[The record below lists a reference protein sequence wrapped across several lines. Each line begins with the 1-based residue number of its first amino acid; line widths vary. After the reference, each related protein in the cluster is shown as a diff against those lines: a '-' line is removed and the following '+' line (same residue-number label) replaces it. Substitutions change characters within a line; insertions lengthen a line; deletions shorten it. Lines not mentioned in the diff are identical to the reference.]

1 MRVGQRLAALILLAV
16 LTLGGMAGAVRAD
29 EDAPTAADDEK
40 ALPTEEPSAV
50 PAETQGSVKIPYATR
65 FSGVQS
71 SQLKTLLKQ
80 VSQLVAFEGGP
91 TDSEA
96 ALRRRANADM
106 DRLHDVMA
114 SAGYYDAVVTYEIDK
129 NFKPWRVLVDVKAG
143 APYLL
148 KEVKVVPAEG
158 TELPPGIGFEPADL
172 GLQIGA
178 RAQASMII
186 DAEAQM
192 VQRCTEN
199 GYPLARSAGRETII
213 DKADHSM
220 HVTYKIDSGPA
231 AAFGPTTISG
241 LETVD
246 QAYVDRRIKWAEGD
260 LYDSRKVEATQKALV
275 DSNLFA
281 TVRVT
286 PADSVGEDGRIA
298 VKVELGE
305 RRQRSIG
312 GGVYYDLSLGPGVRA
327 FWEHRN
333 LFGEGESLHVEG
345 RLGTDQRS
353 ALAEFLRPDFI
364 IPDLTLRSQFTLD
377 NEETDA
383 YDVRSATV
391 FTGLVRKFSPTLTG
405 GAGFEFQQAH
415 VNDDTGTQDY
425 TLLDMPIFLKRDDT
439 DSLLDPTRGTR
450 LGMTVTPYHSIDGT
464 NLDFVELR
472 ATASA
477 YQRLTD
483 SDRFVLAGYTNVGSI
498 DGVSL
503 GDLPRDLRLYAGGG
517 GSVRGYGYQ
526 QAGPLDSNGNPRGGL
541 SSLETGIELRTKIT
555 DTIGIVT
562 FFEGG
567 SVFDTHYPDLSEGLF
582 WGTGAG
588 VRYYTPIGPLRF
600 DVAFPL
606 DRRENDEFFQFYIS
620 LGQAF

>member
-1 MRVGQRLAALILLAV
+1 VGQRLAALILLAV
-16 LTLGGMAGAVRAD
+16 LAVGGMTGAALAD
-29 EDAPTAADDEK
+29 DDDTVAADDPK
-40 ALPTEEPSAV
+40 TVATENQSAV
-50 PAETQGSVKIPYATR
+50 PAEPKDSVTIPYATR

-71 SQLKTLLKQ
+71 SRLKTLLKQ
-80 VSQLVAFEGGP
+80 VSQLVAFEDGP

-129 NFKPWRVLVDVKAG
+129 NFKPWRVRVDVKAG

-148 KEVKVVPAEG
+148 KEVKVEPAEG
-158 TELPPGIGFEPADL
+158 TKLPEGIGFEPADI

-178 RAQASMII
+178 RAQASLIL
-186 DAEAQM
+186 DAEARM
-192 VQRCTEN
+192 AQRCTEN

-213 DKADHSM
+213 DKADNSM
-220 HVTYKIDSGPA
+220 HVTYKLDAGPPA
-231 AAFGPTTISG
+231 VFGPTTISG
-241 LETVD
+241 LQSVD

-260 LYDSRKVEATQKALV
+260 LYDSRKVEAAQKALV
-275 DSNLFA
+275 DSNLFS

-298 VKVELGE
+298 MKIDLGE

-312 GGVYYDLSLGPGVRA
+312 GGVYYDSSLGPGVRA

-333 LFGEGESLHVEG
+333 LFGEGESLHLEG
-345 RLGTDQRS
+345 RLGMDQRS
-353 ALAEFLRPDFI
+353 ALAEFLRPDFL
-364 IPDLTLRSQFTLD
+364 IPDLTLRSQFVLD
-377 NEETDA
+377 DQQTDA
-383 YDVRSATV
+383 YDVRSATA
-391 FTGLVRKFSPTLTG
+391 FTGLVRKFDPALTG
-405 GAGFEFQQAH
+405 GVGFEFQQAH
-415 VNDDTGTQDY
+415 VNDDTGAEDY
-425 TLLDMPIFLKRDDT
+425 TILDMPIFLKRDDT
-439 DSLLDPTRGTR
+439 DNLLDPTRGSR
-450 LGMTVTPYHSIDGT
+450 LGLTVTPYHSIDGT
-464 NLDFVELR
+464 DLDFVGVR

-477 YQRLTD
+477 YRRLTD
-483 SDRFVLAGYTNVGSI
+483 SDRLVLAGYGNVGSMN
-498 DGVSL
+498 GVSL
-503 GDLPRDLRLYAGGG
+503 GDLPRNLRLYAGGG

-526 QAGPLDSNGNPRGGL
+526 QAGPLDSQNNPRGGL
-541 SSLETGIELRTKIT
+541 SSLETGLELRLKIT
-555 DTIGIVT
+555 DTIGVVT

-567 SVFDTHYPDLSEGLF
+567 SVFDTRYPDLSEGLF

-606 DRRENDEFFQFYIS
+606 ERRNSDDFFQFYIS

>member
-16 LTLGGMAGAVRAD
+16 LALGGMAGAARAD
-29 EDAPTAADDEK
+29 DAPTAADDEK
-40 ALPTEEPSAV
+40 ALPTEEQSTV
-50 PAETQGSVKIPYATR
+50 PAETQDSVKIPYATR

-80 VSQLVAFEGGP
+80 VSQLVAFEDGP

-106 DRLHDVMA
+106 DRLREVMA

-129 NFKPWRVLVDVKAG
+129 SFKPWRVLVDVKAG

-148 KEVKVVPAEG
+148 KEAKVVPAEG
-158 TELPPGIGFEPADL
+158 TKLPPGIAFEPADL
-172 GLQIGA
+172 GLKIGA
-178 RAQASMII
+178 RAQASVIL

-220 HVTYKIDSGPA
+220 QVTYKLDSGPA
-231 AAFGPTTISG
+231 AAFGVTTTTG

-246 QAYVDRRIKWAEGD
+246 QAYVDRRIKWTEGD
-260 LYDSRKVEATQKALV
+260 LYDSRKVEAAQKALV

-312 GGVYYDLSLGPGVRA
+312 GGVYYDSSLGPGVRA

-345 RLGTDQRS
+345 RFGTDQRS

-391 FTGLVRKFSPTLTG
+391 FTGLVRKFTPTLTG

-464 NLDFVELR
+464 NLDFVGLR

-483 SDRFVLAGYTNVGSI
+483 SDRFVLAGYANVGSI

-526 QAGPLDSNGNPRGGL
+526 QAGPLDSSGNPRGGL
-541 SSLETGIELRTKIT
+541 SSLETGIELRTRIT

-606 DRRENDEFFQFYIS
+606 ERRRNDDFFQFYIS

>member
-16 LTLGGMAGAVRAD
+16 LAVGGMTGAVRAD
-29 EDAPTAADDEK
+29 DDEPTAADDQK
-40 ALPTEEPSAV
+40 ALPTKDQSAV
-50 PAETQGSVKIPYATR
+50 PPDTEDSVTIPYDTR

-80 VSQLVAFEGGP
+80 VSQLVAFEDGP

-148 KEVKVVPAEG
+148 KEVKVEPAEG
-158 TELPPGIGFEPADL
+158 TELPPGISFEPADL
-172 GLQIGA
+172 GLQMGA
-178 RAQASMII
+178 RAQASMIL

-199 GYPLARSAGRETII
+199 GYPLAHSAGRETII
-213 DKADHSM
+213 DKADNSM
-220 HVTYKIDSGPA
+220 HVTYKLDSGPP
-231 AAFGPTTISG
+231 AAFGATSVAG

-246 QAYVDRRIKWAEGD
+246 RAYVDRRIKWKEGD
-260 LYDSRKVEATQKALV
+260 LYDSRKITATQKALV
-275 DSNLFA
+275 DSNLFS

-286 PADSVGEDGRIA
+286 PADSVGDDGRIA
-298 VKVELGE
+298 VKIELGE

-312 GGVYYDLSLGPGVRA
+312 GGVYYDSSLGPGVRA

-333 LFGEGESLHVEG
+333 LFGEGESLHLEG
-345 RLGTDQRS
+345 RLGMDQRS
-353 ALAEFLRPDFI
+353 ALAEFLRPDFL
-364 IPDLTLRSQFTLD
+364 IPDLSLRAQFTLD
-377 NEETDA
+377 DEQTDA
-383 YDVRSATV
+383 YDVRSATA
-391 FTGLVRKFSPTLTG
+391 FTGLLYKFDPILTG
-405 GAGFEFQQAH
+405 GAGLEFQQAH
-415 VNDDTGTQDY
+415 VNDDTGAQDY
-425 TLLDMPIFLKRDDT
+425 TILDMPIFVKRDDT
-439 DSLLDPTRGTR
+439 DNLLDPTRGTR
-450 LGMTVTPYHSIDGT
+450 LGLTVTPYHSIDGT
-464 NLDFVELR
+464 DLNYVGLQ

-483 SDRFVLAGYTNVGSI
+483 SDRLVLAGYGNVGSL

-503 GDLPRDLRLYAGGG
+503 GDLPRNLRLYAGGG

-526 QAGPLDSNGNPRGGL
+526 QAGPLDSKGNPRGGL
-541 SSLETGIELRTKIT
+541 SSLETGLELRLRIT
-555 DTIGIVT
+555 DTIGIAT

-606 DRRENDEFFQFYIS
+606 DRRQSDDFFQFYIS

>member
-1 MRVGQRLAALILLAV
+1 M
-16 LTLGGMAGAVRAD
+16 RAD
-29 EDAPTAADDEK
+29 EDEPTAADDQK
-40 ALPTEEPSAV
+40 ALPTEAQSAV
-50 PAETQGSVKIPYATR
+50 PAETPDSVKIPYATR

-114 SAGYYDAVVTYEIDK
+114 SAGYYDAVVTYQIDK

-143 APYLL
+143 EPYLL
-148 KEVKVVPAEG
+148 KEAKVEPAEG
-158 TELPPGIGFEPADL
+158 TELPPGISFAPADL
-172 GLQIGA
+172 GLEMGT
-178 RAQASMII
+178 RAQAAMIL
-186 DAEAQM
+186 DAETAM
-192 VQRCTEN
+192 VSRCTEN

-213 DKADHSM
+213 DKADNSM
-220 HVTYKIDSGPA
+220 HVTYKLDAGPP
-231 AAFGPTTISG
+231 AAFGVTTTTG
-241 LETVD
+241 LETID
-246 QAYVDRRIKWAEGD
+246 QAYVNRRIKWAEGD

-275 DSNLFA
+275 DSNLFS

-286 PADSVGEDGRIA
+286 PAESVGEDGRIA
-298 VKVELGE
+298 VKIELGE

-312 GGVYYDLSLGPGVRA
+312 GGVYYDSSLGPGVRA

-333 LFGEGESLHVEG
+333 LFGEGESLHLEG
-345 RLGTDQRS
+345 RFGMDQRS
-353 ALAEFLRPDFI
+353 ALAEFLRPDFL

-377 NEETDA
+377 SEETDA

-391 FTGLVRKFSPTLTG
+391 FTGLVRKFDPVLTG
-405 GAGFEFQQAH
+405 GIGLEFQQAH

-425 TLLDMPIFLKRDDT
+425 TLFDMPIFLKRDDT
-439 DSLLDPTRGTR
+439 DNLLDPTRGTR
-450 LGMTVTPYHSIDGT
+450 LGLTVTPYHSIDGT
-464 NLDFVELR
+464 NLDYVGVR

-483 SDRFVLAGYTNVGSI
+483 SDRFVLAGYTNVGSL

-503 GDLPRDLRLYAGGG
+503 GDLPRNLRLYAGGG

-526 QAGPLDSNGNPRGGL
+526 QAGPLDSSDNPRGGL
-541 SSLETGIELRTKIT
+541 SSLESGIELRTKIT

-606 DRRENDEFFQFYIS
+606 DRRNSDDFFQFYIS